1 MQPDISGRDQLR
13 AVASA
18 LVRLHRD
25 DPGAFSVS
33 RLTRDLA
40 RVPNLTDL
48 VRDHMRDWLGLLA
61 GLVSRAQ
68 TDGDLPPTLDAR
80 DLAAVLVAATDGLKD
95 LGGLIDTPSRARRA
109 FERRIDVLV
118 RLVDASSAR

>member
-1 MQPDISGRDQLR
+1 
-13 AVASA
+13 
-18 LVRLHRD
+18 
-25 DPGAFSVS
+25 
-33 RLTRDLA
+33 
-40 RVPNLTDL
+40 
-48 VRDHMRDWLGLLA
+48 MRDWLGLLA